1 MKHNIWVTYKI
12 SHFAVIASKM
22 PCVTCR
28 HFPDLKI
35 TQILGKIHKFNF
47 QNGTIV
53 CQHKEP
59 ECAGNR
65 FESCVIENFANPFD
79 FIYCFEEKFSKTTP
93 VEDAAKKCYDELKVD
108 GDVQTKI
115 K

>member
-1 MKHNIWVTYKI
+1 MIY
-12 SHFAVIASKM
+12 
-22 PCVTCR
+22 VTCR
-28 HFPDLKI
+28 HFLDPGI
-35 TQILGKIHKFNF
+35 TQFSGVIHKFNF
-47 QNGTIV
+47 QNGTIS

-65 FESCVIENFANPFD
+65 FESCVIEVFTDPFD
-79 FIYCFEEKFSKTTP
+79 FIYCFEEKFSKTTS
-93 VEDAAKKCYDELKVD
+93 VEEAAKKCYDELKVD